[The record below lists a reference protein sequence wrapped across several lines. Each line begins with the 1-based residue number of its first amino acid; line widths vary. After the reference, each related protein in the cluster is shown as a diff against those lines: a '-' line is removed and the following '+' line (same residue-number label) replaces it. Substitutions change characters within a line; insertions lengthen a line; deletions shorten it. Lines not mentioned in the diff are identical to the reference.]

1 MVMGTVRKY
10 NPQNKSVKV
19 STIQKSKKNTVVD
32 NRQLTKKIKQVII
45 KNKEPKWLQG
55 EITDFPVIA
64 TDTGYVFNF
73 TSRITEGDGV
83 DNRDGDTIFLR
94 YIKGAFRLVYTLTDL
109 RAPQNFRMILV
120 KSNVN
125 PADSAT
131 FNASNIP
138 TFNQTV
144 HSLINNANGDIQVL
158 FDKIVELRG
167 PASSATEK
175 VVKFSKKLNYK
186 YKYDDGL
193 TGSTKP
199 KSNLLLYI
207 FTTATLY
214 VESGTDTGFEYLIGW
229 KDL

>member
-1 MVMGTVRKY
+1 MVMGQVRKW
-10 NPQNKSVKV
+10 NA
-19 STIQKSKKNTVVD
+19 KSKKAVVTTIQPTKKAVVD
-32 NRQLTKKIKQVII
+32 NRQLTRKIKQVIN
-45 KNKEPKWLQG
+45 KVKEPKWLQG
-55 EITDFPVIA
+55 EITDFPAIA
-64 TDTGYVFNF
+64 VDTGYVFNF

-83 DNRDGDTIFLR
+83 DNRDGDSIYLR
-94 YIKGAFRLVYTLTDL
+94 YIKGSFRLCYNMGDL
-109 RAPQNFRMILV
+109 RGPQNFRMILV

-158 FDKIVELRG
+158 FDKNVELRG
-167 PASSATEK
+167 PATSATEK
-175 VVKFSKKLNYK
+175 VVKFSKQLNYK

-193 TGSTKP
+193 TGTTKP

-214 VESGTDTGFEYLIGW
+214 VEPDTDTGFEYLLGW